1 MKNKPLREGRISR
14 TGARRIVTVLL
25 LITSAALITAG
36 ILTGEPAV
44 VFQKAVNVCLEC
56 IGVG

>member
-1 MKNKPLREGRISR
+1 VKGRRVI
-14 TGARRIVTVLL
+14 TGVIFFVAV
-25 LITSAALITAG
+25 ALIAAG
-36 ILTGEPAV
+36 VAAGESAQ